1 MHFFLTAG
9 AMRIPSSGKIPRH
22 SKHYLTDFY
31 GIERFQLPIQPFVN
45 QTDKGYYYLYGH
57 KIPTEGQHSI
67 DISDLIPPHFLVVE
81 SDILE
86 IWEVKRR
93 VAKPPFATCA
103 SGCVYAR
110 MHVSLYWCECMYVC
124 A

>member
-1 MHFFLTAG
+1 
-9 AMRIPSSGKIPRH
+9 MRIPSSGKVPRH

-67 DISDLIPPHFLVVE
+67 SDLILPLSPLLV
-81 SDILE
+81 
-86 IWEVKRR
+86 
-93 VAKPPFATCA
+93 
-103 SGCVYAR
+103 
-110 MHVSLYWCECMYVC
+110 
-124 A
+124 